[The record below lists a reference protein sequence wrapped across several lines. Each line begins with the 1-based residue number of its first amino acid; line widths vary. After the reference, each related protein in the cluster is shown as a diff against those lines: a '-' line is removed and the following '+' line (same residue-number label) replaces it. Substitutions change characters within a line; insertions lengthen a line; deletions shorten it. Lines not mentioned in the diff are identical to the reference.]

1 MSPEDCQLE
10 SESKWLSEIRTQQN
24 NMTMDYGYDSDS
36 MTKPYYNIKK
46 YQISKIYLKYKY
58 NIILL

>member
-1 MSPEDCQLE
+1 
-10 SESKWLSEIRTQQN
+10 
-24 NMTMDYGYDSDS
+24 MTMDYGYDSDS